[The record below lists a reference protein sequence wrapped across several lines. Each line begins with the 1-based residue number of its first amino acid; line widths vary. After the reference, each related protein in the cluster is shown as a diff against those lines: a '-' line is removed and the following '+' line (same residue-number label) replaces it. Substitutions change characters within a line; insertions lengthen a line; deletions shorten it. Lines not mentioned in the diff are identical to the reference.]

1 MLVYEAKLKGTI
13 DQYGKLDEAIRTGLF
28 VRNACIR
35 LWMDKEAKSRNDL
48 YKHCKTL
55 ADNPDFPWAKLLNSQ
70 ARQASAERAWAAIS
84 RFYDN
89 CKKNL
94 PGLKGFP
101 KFKKNRPNHGSVEYK
116 QTGFKL
122 SEDRKH
128 ITFTDGFKAGTFK
141 LWGTRDLHFY
151 GLDKINR
158 VRVVRRADGYYA
170 QFLIDYDRQERREPT
185 GKTLGLDVG
194 LNHFYTDSNAETV
207 DNPRYLRAAEKALK
221 RLQRQ
226 VSKKF
231 IKPKKKG
238 DRQSNNYKKA
248 ARKLALKHLKVSRQR
263 KDFVVKTARCVVQS
277 ADLVAYE
284 DLSVRNMVKNH
295 CLAKSISDASWT
307 MFRGWVKYFGK
318 VFGTATVAVPP
329 HYTSQQCSSCGA
341 IVKKSLSTRTHTCS
355 CKTVLGRDHNAA
367 LNILKI
373 GLSTVGHTGINVWG
387 EGDLCLSNGNDTQV
401 SRLDEPENSN
411 CKVGITVSLER

>member
-1 MLVYEAKLKGTI
+1 MLIYEAKLKGTI

-35 LWMDKEAKSRNDL
+35 LWMDKGAKSRNDL
-48 YKHCKTL
+48 YKYCKTL
-55 ADNPDFPWAKLLNSQ
+55 ADNPEFPWAKLLNSQ
-70 ARQASAERAWAAIS
+70 ARQASAERAWASIS
-84 RFYDN
+84 RFFEN
-89 CKKNL
+89 CKKKIL
-94 PGLKGFP
+94 GKKGFP

-122 SEDRKH
+122 SEDRKY
-128 ITFTDGFKAGTFK
+128 ITFTDGFKAGCFR
-141 LWGTRDLHFY
+141 LWGTRNLHFY

-170 QFLIDYDRQERREPT
+170 QFLIDHERVESRKPT

-194 LNHFYTDSNAETV
+194 LSHFYTDSNAETV
-207 DNPRYLRAAEKALK
+207 DNPRYLQKSERRIKS
-221 RLQRQ
+221 LQRR

-231 IKPKKKG
+231 IKPKEKG
-238 DRQSNNYKKA
+238 DKQSNNYKKA
-248 ARKLALKHLKVSRQR
+248 KQKLALKHLKVSRQR

-284 DLSVRNMVKNH
+284 DLKVRNMVKNH

-307 MFRGWVKYFGK
+307 MFRSWVEYFGK

-329 HYTSQQCSSCGA
+329 HYTSQQCSNCGA

-373 GLSTVGHTGINVWG
+373 GLNTVGHTGINVWG
-387 EGDLCLSNGNDTQV
+387 EDDLYLSNGNDTQV
-401 SRLDEPENSN
+401 SRLNEPENSN
-411 CKVGITVSLER
+411 CEIGILTPSG